1 MRMRSCI
8 PTAIASALVCA
19 STNGHAK
26 QTRPDIIDKA
36 TAAGNFSTL
45 ISAVK
50 AADLVDT
57 LKGDGPFTVFAPTDG
72 AFAKI
77 PSAQLKALLADKQ
90 ELTRVLTYH
99 VVPGKIMAQEVMN
112 MGQASTV
119 QGQSV
124 DIRVESN
131 KVFVDEAQIM
141 ANDIKASNGIIHA
154 IDTVI
159 MPDQENAH

>member
-1 MRMRSCI
+1 VRMKSCL
-8 PTAIASALVCA
+8 PTAMASALVCGSA
-19 STNGHAK
+19 NSHAK
-26 QTRPDIIDKA
+26 QTKPDIIDTA
-36 TAAGNFSTL
+36 TGAGNFSAL
-45 ISAVK
+45 VSAVK

-90 ELTRVLTYH
+90 ALTRVLTYH

-112 MGQASTV
+112 MGRASTV
-119 QGQSV
+119 QGQSI
-124 DIRVESN
+124 DISVESN
-131 KVFVDEAQIM
+131 KVFVDAAQILTT
-141 ANDIKASNGIIHA
+141 DIKASNGIIHA

>member
-1 MRMRSCI
+1 MRIRSCL
-8 PTAIASALVCA
+8 PAKMAYALVCTSA
-19 STNGHAK
+19 NSHTK
-26 QTRPDIIDKA
+26 KDRPDIIEVA
-36 TAAGNFSTL
+36 TGAGNFSTFL
-45 ISAVK
+45 SAVE

-57 LKGDGPFTVFAPTDG
+57 LKGNGPFTVFAPTDG

-77 PSAQLKALLADKQ
+77 PSPQLKALLADKQ

-112 MGQASTV
+112 MGHASTV

-131 KVFVDEAQIM
+131 KVFVDAAQILTT
-141 ANDIKASNGIIHA
+141 DIKASNGIIHA

-159 MPDQENAH
+159 APDQENAH